1 MRAKILAALL
11 LITISFL
18 TVSAHAQAIA
28 GLNFDITASNDTAE
42 RQQVEPTIAVDPR
55 NPTVIVAG
63 AQDYRLLSVGG
74 HRWHGFYRS
83 VDGGMSW
90 TVSLVPGF
98 PGDTSSDGAN
108 SPLRAFQCT
117 SDPVLAFDRNGNLYY
132 VGISCSPAF
141 VLFVVKYT
149 NDGATYSGATV
160 FPPSTYKFADKP
172 WITVDNTGGPS
183 DGNVYITYDAFT
195 FQDFSGGATFIR
207 STNGGQTWSLPLV
220 VMAGGFITGITVD
233 PQGRIFVS
241 SLSSIVNGKSLT
253 ANILV
258 SLSTDGGLTFKGRE
272 SAAQVSFSPSPLPGN
287 FFRHFTAPQLASDN
301 SGVYLVWDD
310 FGLGNSNVLFAKSTD
325 AGATWTLPVRIND
338 VVTGQH
344 FFPSIA
350 ASGGVISIIWYDSRN
365 GQQPNGFITGL
376 DVFYAESANA
386 GASFSSNLRVTSVS
400 FNPNIVLRAD
410 LPNPDEPFMGDYIQ
424 VAASPGAVHA
434 IWADNRDAC
443 SNIVPFFGCTNQDA
457 FTATITP

>member
-1 MRAKILAALL
+1 MRAIITVALVLIVASTSILPARAVA
-11 LITISFL
+11 TIG
-18 TVSAHAQAIA
+18 V
-28 GLNFDITASNDTAE
+28 NVDITASNDTTE

-55 NPTVIVAG
+55 NPSIIVAG

-83 VDGGMSW
+83 VDSGTTW

-98 PGDTSSDGAN
+98 PGDTSPDGAS

-141 VLFVVKYT
+141 ILFVVKYT
-149 NDGATYSGATV
+149 SDGATYSGATV
-160 FPPSTYKFADKP
+160 FPTSTYNFADKP
-172 WITVDNTGGPS
+172 WTTVDNSGGPN

-195 FQDFSGGATFIR
+195 SHGPSGATLIR
-207 STNGGQTWSLPLV
+207 STNGGQTWSLPQI
-220 VMAGGFITGITVD
+220 VMSGGFLTGITVD

-241 SLSSIVNGKSLT
+241 SLSSEVNGRSNT

-258 SLSTDGGLTFKGRE
+258 SVSNDGGVTFNGRE
-272 SAAQVSFSPSPLPGN
+272 NAATVALIPSPLPGN
-287 FFRHFTAPQLASDN
+287 FFRDFTIPQLASDN
-301 SGVYLVWDD
+301 NGLYVIWDD
-310 FGLGNSNVLFAKSTD
+310 YGLGNSNIMFAKSTD
-325 AGATWTLPVRIND
+325 AGATWTLPVRVND

-344 FFPSIA
+344 FFSSIA
-350 ASGGVISIIWYDSRN
+350 ASGGVVSIIWYDSRN
-365 GQQPNGFITGL
+365 GQQPNGAITGL
-376 DVFYAESANA
+376 DVFYAESTNS
-386 GASFSSNLRVTSVS
+386 GASFSTNIRVTSTS
-400 FNPNIVLRAD
+400 FNPNIVERAD
-410 LPNPDEPFMGDYIQ
+410 FGNTHPFMGDYIQ
-424 VAASPGAVHA
+424 VAASPGAAHA

-443 SNIVPFFGCTNQDA
+443 DNIVPPFGCTNQDA